1 MAFKM
6 KAGKEGPMKKNFP
19 SVFKNTT
26 VEVGDNQ
33 ITATK
38 KGLTVTGPGGKISKY
53 KPNTAGYDAAKQ
65 QYIDAGGESPMNLG
79 SSTGMSGAQ
88 GRPKNVKP
96 GGVDIDGNYVT
107 EGGRRTYTPASV
119 GTVSAMNMK
128 KSAMKAA
135 KPDFPDIDGD
145 GNTTES
151 MKKAAADKKSANKMK
166 KAPMKMKKAA
176 MKLKKSAMEMKKAG
190 MKMKKE
196 SAMMLKKSAMEMKKA
211 SAMKMGHKSPK
222 KLNRGGYSGRNKV
235 GGGFLEGGKN
245 R

>member
-1 MAFKM
+1 M

-19 SVFKNTT
+19 SVFKNTVKVSDDT
-26 VEVGDNQ
+26 KMTSSSQGILVEGKGGK
-33 ITATK
+33 ATK
-38 KGLTVTGPGGKISKY
+38 YAPGD
-53 KPNTAGYDAAKQ
+53 PGYDAVKQ
-65 QYIDAGGESPMNLG
+65 QMIDAGGESPMAL
-79 SSTGMSGAQ
+79 
-88 GRPKNVKP
+88 R
-96 GGVDIDGNYVT
+96 
-107 EGGRRTYTPASV
+107 GGRAANPINPRKYERAYRAEGSGP
-119 GTVSAMNMK
+119 MLMK
-128 KSAMKAA
+128 KAPMKQA

-145 GNTTES
+145 GNTKES